1 MSKNDQNTCL
11 ETPDTTPNARLR
23 QLSSYEDIPSLIL
36 ALVCKIR
43 PRASEEAIETIQFM
57 QHNTLQRLCAV
68 RNNQENCSKRFVF
81 LPKPIKIRI

>member
-23 QLSSYEDIPSLIL
+23 YLSSCDQERL
-36 ALVCKIR
+36 
-43 PRASEEAIETIQFM
+43 EEAIQTIQL
-57 QHNTLQRLCAV
+57 QHNTLQRSCAV
-68 RNNQENCSKRFVF
+68 RDNQENCSKRGFF